1 MEVLS
6 EQTCLK
12 ELAKLFDANEMP
24 LRTVESETFKNFI
37 KLVNPDFIIPS
48 RRLLARECLKLK
60 LSRGSSGSPQ
70 IYSPRSPRTVFE
82 F

>member
-24 LRTVESETFKNFI
+24 LKIVESETFKNFI
-37 KLVNPDFIIPS
+37 KLVNPFFILPS
-48 RRLLARECLKLK
+48 RRMLAKECLKLK
-60 LSRGSSGSPQ
+60 LSRVTSVSPQ
-70 IYSPRSPRTVFE
+70 IHSPRSVFE

>member
-24 LRTVESETFKNFI
+24 LRIVESETFKNFI
-37 KLVNPDFIIPS
+37 KLVNPFFIIPS
-48 RRLLARECLKLK
+48 RRMLAKECLRFK
-60 LSRGSSGSPQ
+60 LSRVRVASVSPQ
-70 IYSPRSPRTVFE
+70 IYSPRSVFE